1 MARLPW
7 SVLEYLLKIEYT
19 LPIKH
24 LKKSPESEMKP
35 IETTNYLIRLLDPKD
50 PDELREVQRLRYD
63 FLLREFDEKK
73 AESGGLDDDGYDAY
87 TDSILAIDKRTGR
100 IVGTYRL
107 ATAETLKGHPY
118 KTEEEFDI
126 SALKNDPDGIVEAG
140 RAVVHG
146 DHRNGTV
153 IGLLWRGLITYTM
166 DHHLRYIFGT
176 CSLHGTDPD
185 KYTDCTSVLNQYYLS
200 ERFDVRAVRDSFA
213 YGGRTDLTRSNTQ
226 IPGLLKAYLMMG
238 AQVSRNGFIDYDFN
252 CCDVMTILDCSNL
265 NERFMKRFLGG

>member
-1 MARLPW
+1 M
-7 SVLEYLLKIEYT
+7 E
-19 LPIKH
+19 
-24 LKKSPESEMKP
+24 P
-35 IETTNYLIRLLDPKD
+35 IETANYLVRLLDPGD

-73 AESGGLDDDGYDAY
+73 EDRDGLDDDGYDAY

-100 IVGTYRL
+100 IAGTYRL

-126 SALKNDPDGIVEAG
+126 SALKNDPDGIMEAG

-146 DHRNGTV
+146 DYRNGTV
-153 IGLLWRGLITYTM
+153 IGLLWRGLVTYAR

-176 CSLHGTDPD
+176 CSLHGTDPG
-185 KYTDCTSVLNQYYLS
+185 KYIDCTSVLNRFYLS
-200 ERFDVRAVRDSFA
+200 GQFAVRAVHNPFE
-213 YGGRTDLTRSNTQ
+213 YGAREDLSRSDAE
-226 IPGLLKAYLMMG
+226 IPSLLKAYLMMG
-238 AQVSRNGFIDYDFN
+238 ARVSQNGFIDYDFN
-252 CCDVMTILDCSNL
+252 CCDVMTILDCMNL